1 MLQNRS
7 VTDCVRSVR
16 RMFGGRPRAVAV
28 LITALLLAAIPL
40 IGSARTASLASRTVG
55 YVGSTTDAGHY
66 DYAGLVHV
74 HTTYSDDATGTYE
87 DLARV
92 AGDQGIRFL
101 VVTDHETLKAS
112 GDGKQGWRDGV
123 LMLTGVENARPEGH
137 LLGMDV
143 TNAPNRR
150 EIPTTA
156 YLQAV
161 EAQDGLS
168 ILAHPAHRKWA
179 WEGPIDERI
188 DGIEILDLAD
198 QFYAAPLEAKLAA
211 VAMLPVNR
219 MAGYLELGTKAEP
232 ALRIWD
238 RITQQ
243 RRFVGLYAADLH
255 QAIELWGE
263 EKMVFPPAEDVMRIA
278 RNHIVSARPFSG
290 EFTADSALVYGAIRA
305 GHLYVAVDVLG
316 DSTGFMFKASNR
328 EAEAWMG
335 DEIRAAPGTRY
346 TVELPVNARRLE
358 AVVRV
363 LRNGIEVAQSA
374 AGQRVYHY
382 VDDRPGIYR
391 VEVTTMVPTAFG
403 PDREMTWIYA
413 NPIYARDAAA

>member
-7 VTDCVRSVR
+7 VTDIVRSVR
-16 RMFGGRPRAVAV
+16 RMFGGRPRAAAV
-28 LITALLLAAIPL
+28 LITALLLAAVPL
-40 IGSARTASLASRTVG
+40 IGSARTASLSSPSAG
-55 YVGSTTDAGHY
+55 YVGSATAGGHY
-66 DYAGLVHV
+66 DYAGLIHV

-92 AGDQGIRFL
+92 AGGQGIRFV
-101 VVTDHETLKAS
+101 VVTDHETLKAI
-112 GDGKQGWRDGV
+112 GDGKQGWRNGV

-137 LLGMDV
+137 LLGMGIS
-143 TNAPNRR
+143 NAPNRR
-150 EIPTTA
+150 EVPTTA

-161 EAQDGLS
+161 KAQDGLS

-179 WEGPIDERI
+179 WEGPVDERI

-278 RNHIVSARPFSG
+278 RNHIVSAKPFSG
-290 EFTADSALVYGAIRA
+290 EFTADADLVYGAIRA

-316 DSTGFMFKASNR
+316 DSTGVHVQG
-328 EAEAWMG
+328 EQPW
-335 DEIRAAPGTRY
+335 
-346 TVELPVNARRLE
+346 RR
-358 AVVRV
+358 
-363 LRNGIEVAQSA
+363 G
-374 AGQRVYHY
+374 
-382 VDDRPGIYR
+382 VDG
-391 VEVTTMVPTAFG
+391 
-403 PDREMTWIYA
+403 
-413 NPIYARDAAA
+413 

>member
-7 VTDCVRSVR
+7 VTGRIRSGC

-28 LITALLLAAIPL
+28 LITALLLAAVPL
-40 IGSARTASLASRTVG
+40 IGSARTASLASRAVG
-55 YVGSTTDAGHY
+55 YVGSATDGGHY

-101 VVTDHETLKAS
+101 VVTDHETLKAI

-137 LLGMDV
+137 LLGMGI

-150 EIPTTA
+150 EVPTTA

-161 EAQDGLS
+161 KAQDGLS

-179 WEGPIDERI
+179 WEGPVDERI

-263 EKMVFPPAEDVMRIA
+263 EKLVFPPAEDVMRIA
-278 RNHIVSARPFSG
+278 RNHIVSAKPFSG
-290 EFTADSALVYGAIRA
+290 EFTADSALAYGAIRA

-316 DSTGFMFKASNR
+316 DSTGFMFKARNG

-346 TVELPVNARRLE
+346 TVNLPASAQRLE

-391 VEVTTMVPTAFG
+391 VEVTTIVPTAFG

-413 NPIYARDAAA
+413 NPIYARDAVV

>member
-7 VTDCVRSVR
+7 VTDIVRSVR
-16 RMFGGRPRAVAV
+16 RMFGGRPRAAAV
-28 LITALLLAAIPL
+28 LITALLLAAVPL
-40 IGSARTASLASRTVG
+40 IGSARTASLSSPSAG
-55 YVGSTTDAGHY
+55 YVGSATAGGHY
-66 DYAGLVHV
+66 DYAGLIHV

-92 AGDQGIRFL
+92 AGGQGIRFV
-101 VVTDHETLKAS
+101 VVTDHETLKAI
-112 GDGKQGWRDGV
+112 GDGKQGWRNGV

-137 LLGMDV
+137 LLGMGIS
-143 TNAPNRR
+143 NAPNRR
-150 EIPTTA
+150 EVPTTA

-161 EAQDGLS
+161 KAQDGLS

-179 WEGPIDERI
+179 WEGPVDERI

-278 RNHIVSARPFSG
+278 RNHIVSAKPFSG
-290 EFTADSALVYGAIRA
+290 EFTADADLVYGAIRA

-328 EAEAWMG
+328 GGEAWMG

-346 TVELPVNARRLE
+346 TVELPESAQRLE

-363 LRNGIEVAQSA
+363 LRNGIEVARSA
-374 AGQRVYHY
+374 AGQRVYQF

-413 NPIYARDAAA
+413 NPIYARDAAV